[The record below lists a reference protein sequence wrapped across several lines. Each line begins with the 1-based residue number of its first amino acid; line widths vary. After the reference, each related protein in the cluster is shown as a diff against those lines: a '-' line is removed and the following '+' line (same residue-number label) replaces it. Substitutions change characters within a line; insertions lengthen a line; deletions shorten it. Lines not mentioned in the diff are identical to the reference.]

1 VVVLALLVGGLT
13 QVSRQSQGYD
23 ATSNGSLAAQG
34 AVVAGQSNATA
45 SDVRSLVNNLQGQTR
60 QTIQGRLDGAVQQ
73 TAGQAA
79 RAELA
84 ADSSPS
90 GSAGAEFSAVFTERA
105 RAVAE
110 LRTAI
115 DGFLGMQ
122 PTSTV
127 DAPATGSLAST
138 STTTPAATVSAA
150 QATSQIAAASALLTR
165 SDRLYRS
172 VQRSLAAATGHARL
186 PRSVWVTD
194 PQLWQAG
201 NVATQVDLMATSPTL
216 AATHYLLLRTV
227 RLDPP
232 ALPTPPGAS
241 ASVSAISP
249 TTQIGV
255 TTVLANEG
263 SADEPHASVRFSL
276 ANQASGA
283 TATRVESAALT
294 LGASVTLPTVSFPVK
309 PGSAYMLTVAVIL
322 PPGQAATANTVLQQ
336 ALQVAPAT

>member
-1 VVVLALLVGGLT
+1 MVVLAVLVGGLT

-23 ATSNGSLAAQG
+23 ATSNDSLAAQG
-34 AVVAGQSNATA
+34 AVVANQSNATA
-45 SDVRSLVNNLQGQTR
+45 SEVRTLVNNLQDQTR
-60 QTIQGRLDGAVQQ
+60 QTIQGGLDDAVQQ

-90 GSAGAEFSAVFTERA
+90 ASFGAEFSTVFTERA
-105 RAVAE
+105 RSVTE

-115 DGFLGMQ
+115 DGFLGMRPI
-122 PTSTV
+122 PTAG
-127 DAPATGSLAST
+127 APGTGLLASAPTT
-138 STTTPAATVSAA
+138 SPAASISAA
-150 QATSQIAAASALLTR
+150 QATSQIAAAGALLAR
-165 SDRLYRS
+165 SDTLYRS
-172 VQRSLAAATGHARL
+172 VQRSLATATGHARL
-186 PRSVWVTD
+186 PRSVWVTN

-216 AATHYLLLRTV
+216 ASTHYLLLRTV

-232 ALPTPPGAS
+232 ALPTPPGAP
-241 ASVSAISP
+241 ATVSAISP

-255 TTVLANEG
+255 TAVLANEG
-263 SADEPHASVRFSL
+263 SANEPHASVRFSM

-294 LGASVTLPTVSFPVK
+294 LGASVTLPTVRFSVK
-309 PGSAYMLTVAVIL
+309 PGTSYTLAVAVIL
-322 PPGQAATANTVLQQ
+322 PSGQAATANTVLQQ